1 MSAFAA
7 ASVEQRGA
15 ISFVPTGMA
24 TVEALQ
30 NKYVLIGA
38 PSESGLGQ
46 IATEATYHT
55 LLAKGQVQRVGY
67 LKSTLL
73 TPIAGCESHFL
84 VSLST
89 KSSLNN
95 IVASI

>member
-7 ASVEQRGA
+7 TATTAAASVGA
-15 ISFVPTGMA
+15 ISFVPTGTA
-24 TVEALQ
+24 TTVEALQ

-46 IATEATYHT
+46 IATEAMYHT
-55 LLAKGQVQRVGY
+55 LLANGQVERVGY

-73 TPIAGCESHFL
+73 TPIAGCESRL
-84 VSLST
+84 RWLC
-89 KSSLNN
+89 L
-95 IVASI
+95 

>member
-7 ASVEQRGA
+7 TATTAAASVGA
-15 ISFVPTGMA
+15 ISFVPIGGTA
-24 TVEALQ
+24 TTVEALQ

-46 IATEATYHT
+46 IATEAIYHT
-55 LLAKGQVQRVGY
+55 LLANGQVERVGY

-73 TPIAGCESHFL
+73 TPIAGCESRL
-84 VSLST
+84 RSLR
-89 KSSLNN
+89 L
-95 IVASI
+95 